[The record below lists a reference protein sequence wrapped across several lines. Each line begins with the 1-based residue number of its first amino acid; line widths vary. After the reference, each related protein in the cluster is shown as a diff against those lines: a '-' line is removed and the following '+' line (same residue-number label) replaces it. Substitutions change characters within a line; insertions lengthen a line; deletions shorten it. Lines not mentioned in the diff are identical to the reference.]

1 MNDNNSDIDT
11 TKTLGEYVSIVLK
24 NYFNNLDGQRTT
36 DLYNMVLSEVER
48 PLLETVLTHTN
59 RNQTTTANILGL
71 SRGTLRK
78 KMQQYNLLD

>member
-1 MNDNNSDIDT
+1 MTDLPSDKI
-11 TKTLGEYVSIVLK
+11 TLAEYVSIVLK
-24 NYFNNLDGQRTT
+24 NYFNNLDGQFTT
-36 DLYNMVLSEVER
+36 NLYDMVLSEVEK
-48 PLLETVLTHTN
+48 PLLETVLQHTN